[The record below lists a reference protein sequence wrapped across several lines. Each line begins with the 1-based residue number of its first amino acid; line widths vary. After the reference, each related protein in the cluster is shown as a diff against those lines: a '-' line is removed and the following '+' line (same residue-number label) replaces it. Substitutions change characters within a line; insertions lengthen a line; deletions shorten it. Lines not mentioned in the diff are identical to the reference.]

1 MPLYSLKDVPTP
13 SRYPRPPD
21 YKYMILSTA
30 VIKYIIAN
38 TNLPIQNVPRGT
50 LEKSGGCSTWNTSN
64 LFAPPFRRSSAGP
77 RKRQTMP
84 TTSACRN
91 LRHAYLVDSAAGQ
104 VELAIRGRH
113 HIADHSAT
121 GRYRGS
127 PKLLGARV
135 ESHESVGCTPDSL
148 YQTMPSDVTAIP

>member
-1 MPLYSLKDVPTP
+1 MEHFQSI
-13 SRYPRPPD
+13 R
-21 YKYMILSTA
+21 LSSPKVVCCA
-30 VIKYIIAN
+30 AEGK
-38 TNLPIQNVPRGT
+38 
-50 LEKSGGCSTWNTSN
+50 
-64 LFAPPFRRSSAGP
+64 
-77 RKRQTMP
+77 TMP
-84 TTSACRN
+84 IHSARPN

-104 VELAIRGRH
+104 VKLAIRGRH

>member
-50 LEKSGGCSTWNTSN
+50 LEKSGGCSHMEHFQS
-64 LFAPPFRRSSAGP
+64 
-77 RKRQTMP
+77 
-84 TTSACRN
+84 
-91 LRHAYLVDSAAGQ
+91 LRLSFPKVVCWAA
-104 VELAIRGRH
+104 EETND
-113 HIADHSAT
+113 ADH
-121 GRYRGS
+121 
-127 PKLLGARV
+127 L
-135 ESHESVGCTPDSL
+135 SVPQPPPRLPC
-148 YQTMPSDVTAIP
+148 